1 MASVSVPFY
10 IDKRQQMYIQFNN
23 IKKSFDGNT
32 VLDVENLQIEKG
44 EIVSII
50 GKNGSGK
57 STLIKI
63 LCGLLY
69 QDQGECRVD
78 NISNKSS
85 KIREHTKLVLESG
98 GGYYDYLTSTENIM
112 YFLGLNHVNYNEN
125 EVNNLMNKLD
135 FTEFKD
141 KKVSELS
148 QGNRQKLSLIVTLLT
163 NPDIICLDEPT
174 NGLDI
179 NSMNILLNFLHKI
192 AVEDQK
198 TVIFTSHDL
207 SFMKNINS
215 RLILIN
221 EGKIVLDKPS
231 KQLFDSK
238 DLQKDI
244 IEIENTNRDLLDNL
258 KKTKYEFT
266 DNSIRLSVY
275 DEDEKEFLLKNCDI
289 ISMRKESLN
298 AEDVY
303 FRVIS
308 NV

>member
-1 MASVSVPFY
+1 M
-10 IDKRQQMYIQFNN
+10 
-23 IKKSFDGNT
+23 
-32 VLDVENLQIEKG
+32 
-44 EIVSII
+44 
-50 GKNGSGK
+50 
-57 STLIKI
+57 
-63 LCGLLY
+63 CGLLY
-69 QDQGECRVD
+69 QDQGECSVD
-78 NISNKSS
+78 NISNKNS

-98 GGYYDYLTSTENIM
+98 GGYYDYLTATENIM

-125 EVNNLMNKLD
+125 EVHNLMSKLD

-244 IEIENTNRDLLDNL
+244 IEIENTNRNLLDNL

-266 DNSIRLSVY
+266 DNSIILSVY

-298 AEDVY
+298 AEDVS

>member
-1 MASVSVPFY
+1 
-10 IDKRQQMYIQFNN
+10 MYIQFNN

-78 NISNKSS
+78 NISNKNS

-98 GGYYDYLTSTENIM
+98 GGYYDYLTAAENIM

-125 EVNNLMNKLD
+125 EVHNLMSKLD

-244 IEIENTNRDLLDNL
+244 IEIENTNRNLLDNL

-266 DNSIRLSVY
+266 DNSIILSVY

-289 ISMRKESLN
+289 ISMRKESLT

>member
-1 MASVSVPFY
+1 
-10 IDKRQQMYIQFNN
+10 MYIQFNN

-98 GGYYDYLTSTENIM
+98 GGYYDYLTVTENIM

-125 EVNNLMNKLD
+125 EVHNLMNKLD

-192 AVEDQK
+192 VVEDQK

-244 IEIENTNRDLLDNL
+244 IEIENTNRNLLDNL

-266 DNSIRLSVY
+266 DNSIMLSVY
-275 DEDEKEFLLKNCDI
+275 DEAEKEFLLKNCDI
-289 ISMRKESLN
+289 ISMRKESLT

>member
-1 MASVSVPFY
+1 MPIY

-69 QDQGECRVD
+69 QDQGECMVD
-78 NISNKSS
+78 NISNKNS

-98 GGYYDYLTSTENIM
+98 GGYYDYLTATENIM

-125 EVNNLMNKLD
+125 EVNNLMDKLD
-135 FTEFKD
+135 FTEFRD

-221 EGKIVLDKPS
+221 EGKIVL
-231 KQLFDSK
+231 
-238 DLQKDI
+238 
-244 IEIENTNRDLLDNL
+244 LDNL

-266 DNSIRLSVY
+266 DNSIILSVY

>member
-1 MASVSVPFY
+1 
-10 IDKRQQMYIQFNN
+10 MYIQFNN

-69 QDQGECRVD
+69 QDQGECSVD
-78 NISNKSS
+78 NISNKNS

-98 GGYYDYLTSTENIM
+98 GGYYDYLTVTENIM
-112 YFLGLNHVNYNEN
+112 YFLGLNKVNYVED
-125 EVNNLMNKLD
+125 EVRNLMSKLD

-244 IEIENTNRDLLDNL
+244 IEIENTNRNLLDNL

-266 DNSIRLSVY
+266 DNSIILSVY

>member
-1 MASVSVPFY
+1 MPFY

-78 NISNKSS
+78 NISNKNS

-98 GGYYDYLTSTENIM
+98 GGYYDYLTATENIM

-244 IEIENTNRDLLDNL
+244 IEIENTNRNLLDNL
-258 KKTKYEFT
+258 KKTKYEFS
-266 DNSIRLSVY
+266 DNSIILSVY
-275 DEDEKEFLLKNCDI
+275 DEAEKEFLLKNCDI
-289 ISMRKESLN
+289 ISMRKESLS

>member
-1 MASVSVPFY
+1 
-10 IDKRQQMYIQFNN
+10 
-23 IKKSFDGNT
+23 
-32 VLDVENLQIEKG
+32 
-44 EIVSII
+44 
-50 GKNGSGK
+50 
-57 STLIKI
+57 
-63 LCGLLY
+63 
-69 QDQGECRVD
+69 
-78 NISNKSS
+78 
-85 KIREHTKLVLESG
+85 
-98 GGYYDYLTSTENIM
+98 
-112 YFLGLNHVNYNEN
+112 
-125 EVNNLMNKLD
+125 MNKLD

-179 NSMNILLNFLHKI
+179 NSMNILLNFLHKT

-244 IEIENTNRDLLDNL
+244 IEIENTNRNLLDNL
-258 KKTKYEFT
+258 KKTKYEFS
-266 DNSIRLSVY
+266 DNSIILSVY
-275 DEDEKEFLLKNCDI
+275 DEAEKEFLLKNCDI
-289 ISMRKESLN
+289 ISMRKESLS

>member
-1 MASVSVPFY
+1 MVPIY

-78 NISNKSS
+78 NISNQNS